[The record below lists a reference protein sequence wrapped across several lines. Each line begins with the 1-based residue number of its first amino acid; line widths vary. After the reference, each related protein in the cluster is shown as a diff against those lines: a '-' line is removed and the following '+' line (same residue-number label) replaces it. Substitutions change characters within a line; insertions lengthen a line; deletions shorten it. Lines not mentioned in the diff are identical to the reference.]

1 MSRMTSSESEYCS
14 DDLGAEESSSTP
26 PPMKVCPTSFF
37 SSPVISGGS
46 KKIKV
51 QVDSAN
57 EELLSSLKHSDSSTI
72 ELLSDGRTRVSSPV
86 LFVKRKRESDCTK
99 INNVNTTITPN
110 ITFASSEDDEEE
122 PIKTVDPIAIAS
134 VTKKRLC
141 IGKADNV
148 LNRDQT
154 QSEIEIRRSDN
165 TPCKKVLLHNIHPL
179 RQYFHAR
186 TNQPILTGRELL
198 DDDDDDCEDDWHHTM
213 SEKLI
218 DSFDDVSQKEKNFM
232 KLWNRHIKCHHV
244 IADRDIPQKVESF
257 IASHRDKLKEGE
269 LRNQTLLHLLNLLD
283 FGLISS
289 NFLTVCMIMYDDG
302 VMPCSVDNNDWV
314 RLHVCDVCKA
324 KAFETIEEA
333 IEHERECVNAGKSF

>member
-14 DDLGAEESSSTP
+14 DDLGAEEASSTP

-51 QVDSAN
+51 QVDSTN
-57 EELLSSLKHSDSSTI
+57 EELLSSLKHSDSSTN

-86 LFVKRKRESDCTK
+86 MFVKRKRESDCTK

-134 VTKKRLC
+134 VAKKRFC

-154 QSEIEIRRSDN
+154 SEIEIRRSDN
-165 TPCKKVLLHNIHPL
+165 TPCKKELLHNIHPV

-198 DDDDDDCEDDWHHTM
+198 DDGDDDDCEDVWHHTM

-218 DSFDDVSQKEKNFM
+218 DSFDDV
-232 KLWNRHIKCHHV
+232 
-244 IADRDIPQKVESF
+244 
-257 IASHRDKLKEGE
+257 
-269 LRNQTLLHLLNLLD
+269 
-283 FGLISS
+283 
-289 NFLTVCMIMYDDG
+289 
-302 VMPCSVDNNDWV
+302 
-314 RLHVCDVCKA
+314 
-324 KAFETIEEA
+324 
-333 IEHERECVNAGKSF
+333 